1 MFSVQYTQ
9 SSAINCYGEGDGD
22 QLTKLLRTLIQT
34 ILSAILLIIFS
45 LFLML
50 IRIYRLELT
59 KPGLQ
64 TVHLAKVSNHTFKL
78 GMVMG
83 RKQLFVQ
90 NFFSYFFSLPLFL
103 SYPLSPS
110 VCVWLFFFRSQR
122 KFCGLVAVIVRIF
135 RPVAVRVNT

>member
-1 MFSVQYTQ
+1 
-9 SSAINCYGEGDGD
+9 
-22 QLTKLLRTLIQT
+22 
-34 ILSAILLIIFS
+34 
-45 LFLML
+45 ML

-90 NFFSYFFSLPLFL
+90 NFFSYFFSLPLLFFL
-103 SYPLSPS
+103 SPLSFR
-110 VCVWLFFFRSQR
+110 VCVVFFFRSQR
-122 KFCGLVAVIVRIF
+122 KFCGLVAVIV
-135 RPVAVRVNT
+135 